1 MKYYDLKREQIS
13 HLTKIKLDFVNIESV
28 ISEVKIDNQN
38 KILKQ
43 FCIKNENLENKIY
56 TIKYLEK
63 VKNYFDDRYILPEML
78 ATVENTV
85 IGYIMHFIQNV
96 NLETILKDYNIP
108 MTKKKQ
114 YLKEVGLILDHCKWL
129 RNKYNE
135 LSNFYI
141 GDLHVNN
148 FIYNKVTKKIN
159 ICDLDSIK
167 IGNNNPFCSRY
178 LSCSRAI
185 NDLDNKYLKKDNMY
199 IPSENSDFYCYIVMI
214 LNFLYNGNVEFMN
227 KNEYN
232 DYLDYLE
239 SLKFNK
245 ELLDIFSKV
254 YSCDNNV
261 NPVSLI
267 DSIPDNCL
275 EMTNQITYQY
285 KKYGGIRLY

>member
-1 MKYYDLKREQIS
+1 MKQYDLTHDQIS
-13 HLTKIKLDFVNIESV
+13 QMTKMTFDFLNVESFISKVNINNE
-28 ISEVKIDNQN
+28 E

-43 FCIKNENLENKIY
+43 FYKLDNCLQNKIY

-96 NLETILKDYNIP
+96 NLETILKDYDIS
-108 MTKKKQ
+108 MAKKKQ
-114 YLKEVGLILDHCKWL
+114 YLKEVGLILDHCKCL

-148 FIYNKVTKKIN
+148 FIYNKITKKIN
-159 ICDLDSIK
+159 ICDLDSSK
-167 IGNNNPFCSRY
+167 IGNNDPFSSRY
-178 LSCSRAI
+178 LSCSRGI
-185 NDLDNKYLKKDNMY
+185 KNLDKKYLRKDNTYM
-199 IPSENSDFYCYIVMI
+199 PNENSDIYCYIIMI
-214 LNFLYNGNVEFMN
+214 LNFLYDGGVEFMN
-227 KNEYN
+227 KDEYYE
-232 DYLDYLE
+232 YLNYLE

-245 ELLDIFSKV
+245 ELLDIFYRV
-254 YSCDNNV
+254 YSLDDN
-261 NPVSLI
+261 VSPLGLI

-275 EMTNQITYQY
+275 PMTNKITYQY